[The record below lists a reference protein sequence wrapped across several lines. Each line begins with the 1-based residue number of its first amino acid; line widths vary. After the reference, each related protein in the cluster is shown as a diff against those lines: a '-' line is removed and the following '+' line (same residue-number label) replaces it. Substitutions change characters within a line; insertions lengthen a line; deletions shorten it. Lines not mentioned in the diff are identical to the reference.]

1 MDRPIL
7 KLPKTTGERIWDII
21 GGVIFLC
28 SIVYIIVIWGSLPDR
43 VPMHFNVAGEV
54 DRIGSKYEMIILP
67 LIGIGLWMFLDV
79 LERKPH
85 LHNYPARLNESNAAA
100 FYLLSRKMMNVIK
113 NLCLILFAFISFE
126 IVQVSLGKV
135 DALGIWFLL
144 VIIIT
149 TLIPIII
156 VGVKQRKIQ

>member
-7 KLPKTTGERIWDII
+7 KLPKTTGERIWNII
-21 GGVIFLC
+21 GGVIFLG
-28 SIVYIIVIWGSLPDR
+28 SIVYIIVIWKSLPDR

-54 DRIGSKYEMIILP
+54 DRIASKYEMIILP
-67 LIGIGLWMFLDV
+67 IIGIGLWIFLDV

-135 DALGIWFLL
+135 DALGIWFLS